1 MKELDKMVEELEKN
15 KIDTCFSIDVELNK
29 ILDFVRNGEDCK
41 ITVNGKDEDFE
52 ANVLSLS
59 SFGYDD
65 EICSQEISFSDYEE
79 ILKGYGG
86 ENDYIEWL
94 EASYSEPVEIIKYPA
109 LIDSERYVIKF
120 NFI

>member
-15 KIDTCFSIDVELNK
+15 KIDACFSVDVELNK

-41 ITVNGKDEDFE
+41 ITVNVKDEDFE
-52 ANVLSLS
+52 ANVLPLNA
-59 SFGYDD
+59 FGYED
-65 EICSQEISFSDYEE
+65 EICSQEISFGDYED
-79 ILKGYGG
+79 ILRDYGG

-94 EASYSEPVEIIKYPA
+94 EDAYSEPIEIIKYPA